1 MIQSRNH
8 NENFFLKKLSN
19 ESEYN
24 DFYDGKDLF
33 QRAKIQY
40 HTNKLLDEKN
50 KNKINAIKKFKLN
63 KSCSVDFIKYNNH
76 QNFFQRIQYLKL
88 KKSKFINQ
96 ISLINKNDN
105 LFRSKKKLDLNNIKI
120 FIQKQRTKLYNYR
133 KNNCL
138 KKNENKENTPQKLIL
153 FGSKIGLKNNNNE
166 DIEYS
171 NSIDSFIHYYG
182 TSIKKKVIVKNK
194 KNNSTNMI
202 TNSTLSFNNMIPE
215 IKKKILNNS
224 DKKINNTSS
233 KKFPII
239 LLRNK
244 IKI

>member
-120 FIQKQRTKLYNYR
+120 FIQKQRKHIFIII
-133 KNNCL
+133 
-138 KKNENKENTPQKLIL
+138 E
-153 FGSKIGLKNNNNE
+153 KI
-166 DIEYS
+166 
-171 NSIDSFIHYYG
+171 
-182 TSIKKKVIVKNK
+182 IV
-194 KNNSTNMI
+194 
-202 TNSTLSFNNMIPE
+202 
-215 IKKKILNNS
+215 
-224 DKKINNTSS
+224 
-233 KKFPII
+233 
-239 LLRNK
+239 
-244 IKI
+244 